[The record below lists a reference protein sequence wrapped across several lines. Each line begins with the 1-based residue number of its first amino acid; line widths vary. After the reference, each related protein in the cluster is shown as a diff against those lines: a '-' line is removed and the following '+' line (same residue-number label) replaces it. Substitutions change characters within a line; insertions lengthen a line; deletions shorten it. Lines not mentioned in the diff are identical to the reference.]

1 MPLSADQAR
10 RLIKHVRGHRI
21 EMLLTMAVVTGMRR
35 GELLALRWSDI
46 DFDRGRLLVMHTV
59 DFIAGYGYVEGKPK
73 TAAGKRVISL
83 PAFLVD
89 MLKLHRAQQ
98 LRQQDTVEGWGN
110 HDLVFPNLSGGYLH
124 PNHMGEM
131 FRNLLKEAGLPH
143 MHFHDLRHSA
153 ATILL
158 CMGVNIKAIQ
168 ELLGHS
174 DISITLRTYSHLLP
188 SMQQEVVE
196 KWDDLFWEGDQE
208 SMGQR

>member
-1 MPLSADQAR
+1 M
-10 RLIKHVRGHRI
+10 
-21 EMLLTMAVVTGMRR
+21 
-35 GELLALRWSDI
+35 GEL
-46 DFDRGRLLVMHTV
+46 
-59 DFIAGYGYVEGKPK
+59 
-73 TAAGKRVISL
+73 
-83 PAFLVD
+83 
-89 MLKLHRAQQ
+89 
-98 LRQQDTVEGWGN
+98 
-110 HDLVFPNLSGGYLH
+110 
-124 PNHMGEM
+124 

-196 KWDDLFWEGDQE
+196 KWDDLFREGDQE
-208 SMGQR
+208 SKGQR